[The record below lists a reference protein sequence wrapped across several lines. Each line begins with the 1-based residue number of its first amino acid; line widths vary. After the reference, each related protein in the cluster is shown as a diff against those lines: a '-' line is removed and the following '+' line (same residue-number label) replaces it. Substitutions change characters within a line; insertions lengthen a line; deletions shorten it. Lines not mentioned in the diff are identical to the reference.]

1 MRIGLISDVHGNL
14 PALRTVLE
22 RLDAERLDR
31 LVCLGDVV
39 GYGGDPEACLE
50 LVREHTDTVI
60 MGNHDA
66 AAAHPWARATFQ
78 SYARAAIEA
87 HAAWLGEDALA
98 FLAGLPG
105 SVQAG
110 NGGGRGLFLI
120 HGTPGETYPF
130 TYLTSAAEAG
140 PALAS
145 FRERFAA
152 VGHTHVP
159 AVFEALIG
167 SSRPRVRDL
176 RAALGAGGSTR
187 LVDQDAVDLDLGPET
202 RAILNPGS
210 VGQPRDGDPRASCM
224 VLDLERG
231 AVRWLRLAYD
241 VAAAQSAIRRRG
253 LPEVLAPRRAVGR

>member
-1 MRIGLISDVHGNL
+1 MATILGIS
-14 PALRTVLE
+14 AL
-22 RLDAERLDR
+22 
-31 LVCLGDVV
+31 
-39 GYGGDPEACLE
+39 Y
-50 LVREHTDTVI
+50 
-60 MGNHDA
+60 HDA

-87 HAAWLGEDALA
+87 HAAWLGAEALT

-105 SVQAG
+105 AVHAG
-110 NGGGRGLFLI
+110 NGGGRGVFLT

-130 TYLTSAAEAG
+130 TYLTTAAEAG

-159 AVFEALIG
+159 AIFEAPLG
-167 SSRPRVRDL
+167 ASRPRLRDL
-176 RAALGAGGSTR
+176 RAAEDAASVSLDDD
-187 LVDQDAVDLDLGPET
+187 LAVDLPIGAET

-224 VLDLERG
+224 ILDVDTG
-231 AVRWLRLAYD
+231 TVRWLRVPYD
-241 VAAAQSAIRRRG
+241 VAAAQTVIRRRG
-253 LPEVLAPRRAVGR
+253 LPEILAARLAVGR